1 MTRRPSVS
9 LKTIA
14 ERAGVSTITASR
26 ALRGMPIVN
35 EKTRRQ
41 ITEIATS
48 LGYVPNRI
56 ASSLRSQRSGLI
68 ALIVPTVAGSIF
80 SETVEAIS
88 RRLVAAGYQTIIGE
102 STYDIGQEQAVLESL
117 VQRRPDAIIIAGTNH
132 TPATRTILE
141 ALGIP
146 VIEIWELTDTPVDSV
161 VGFSNFH
168 AAYDFTR
175 ALIEKGYRRFA
186 MASGP
191 VEQENRASLRA
202 DGHYKALAEA
212 GIDPGAAIV
221 IPHFLGILHSGQ
233 SLLAFVRDHPEI
245 DCLFCTNELIAIGA
259 TVQCR
264 RAGIDVP
271 GDIAIVGFGDVEACS
286 IIEPPLTTVHI
297 NGTEMGRNAAQL
309 VLDRLG
315 GRGAAGARIDVRYAF
330 RWRGTA

>member
-1 MTRRPSVS
+1 MRRPNVS

-35 EKTRRQ
+35 DKTRRQ
-41 ITEIATS
+41 IVEIATS

-88 RRLVAAGYQTIIGE
+88 RLLVEAGYQTIIGE
-102 STYDIGQEQAVLESL
+102 STYDIAQEQAVLESL
-117 VQRRPDAIIIAGTNH
+117 VQRRPDAIIVAGTNH
-132 TPATRTILE
+132 TPATRNILE

-175 ALIEKGYRRFA
+175 ALIDKGYRRFA

-202 DGHYKALAEA
+202 SGHAAALAEA
-212 GIDPGAAIV
+212 GLAPAASIV
-221 IPHFLGILHSGQ
+221 IPHFLGMLRSGE
-233 SLLAFVRDHPEI
+233 SLLDFVRANPGI

-264 RAGIDVP
+264 RGGINVP
-271 GDIAIVGFGDVEACS
+271 DDIAIVGFGDVEACS

-309 VLDRLG
+309 VLDRLQ
-315 GRGAAGARIDVRYAF
+315 RHGAPGARIDVGYHF
-330 RWRGTA
+330 KWRGSA

>member
-1 MTRRPSVS
+1 MTRRPNVS

-14 ERAGVSTITASR
+14 QRAGVSTITASR
-26 ALRGMPIVN
+26 ALRGLPIVT
-35 EKTRRQ
+35 EKTRLQ
-41 ITEIATS
+41 IAEIATS

-68 ALIVPTVAGSIF
+68 ALIVPTVSGSIF
-80 SETVEAIS
+80 SETVEAMS
-88 RRLVAAGYQTIIGE
+88 RLLVEAGYQTIIGE
-102 STYDIGQEQAVLESL
+102 STYDIGHEQAVLESL

-132 TPATRTILE
+132 TPATRQLLD

-168 AAYDFTR
+168 AAHDFTR

-202 DGHYKALAEA
+202 SGHYKALAEA
-212 GIDPGAAIV
+212 GLTPEASIV
-221 IPHFLGILHSGQ
+221 IPHFLGILQSGQ
-233 SLLAFVRDHPEI
+233 SLLDFVRAQPQI
-245 DCLFCTNELIAIGA
+245 DCLFCTSELIAIGA

-264 RAGIDVP
+264 RAGIAIP
-271 GDIAIVGFGDVEACS
+271 GDVAIVGFGDVEACS

-309 VLDRLG
+309 ALDRLA
-315 GRGAAGARIDVRYAF
+315 GRGAPGARIDVRYSF
-330 RWRGTA
+330 NWRGTA